1 MDVFYQ
7 VIKITSPACQGHK
20 KGKAMKSKKL
30 TIFSVS
36 ILAICFIALIVL
48 IVYQSTGHTNI
59 IKGVSEEN
67 SPAQH
72 LTVTAATITT
82 EADVRGVANVSAADI
97 DSYKKDTY
105 HIHIVFNDNSTY
117 DTEADSL
124 ANATNPQF
132 RPGAVIERI
141 VAQRKVKYTYNVYD
155 RHHKLIHKNKRL
167 SVINPTDNDRGNL
180 NKRSKGNYPKV
191 NLGIESPIVYNQV
204 SPGNQPM
211 KLSVKTVYYV
221 MVGTLKMRHQEKFY
235 DQTLNFNV

>member
-1 MDVFYQ
+1 MLLFHHQ
-7 VIKITSPACQGHK
+7 TAFIK

-36 ILAICFIALIVL
+36 ILAICVIALIFIL
-48 IVYQSTGHTNI
+48 VYQSTGHTNI
-59 IKGVSEEN
+59 IKGIKEEN
-67 SPAQH
+67 IPAQH
-72 LTVTAATITT
+72 LTITAASITT
-82 EADVRGVANVSAADI
+82 EADVRGVGDVSAADI
-97 DSYKKDTY
+97 DIYKKDTY

-124 ANATNPQF
+124 ADATNPQF

-141 VAQRKVKYTYNVYD
+141 VAQHKVTYTYNVYD
-155 RHHKLIHKNKRL
+155 RHNKLIHKNKTL
-167 SVINPTDNDRGNL
+167 SVINPTDNARANL
-180 NKRSKGNYPKV
+180 NKESQGNHPNV

-211 KLSVKTVYYV
+211 KLSVKTVHYA
-221 MVGTLKMRHQEKFY
+221 MVGTLKIRHQEKFY

>member
-1 MDVFYQ
+1 MLLFHHQ
-7 VIKITSPACQGHK
+7 TAFIK
-20 KGKAMKSKKL
+20 KGSAMKSKKL

-36 ILAICFIALIVL
+36 ILALGFIALIVL

-59 IKGVSEEN
+59 IKGVKEEN
-67 SPAQH
+67 TPAQH

-82 EADVRGVANVSAADI
+82 EADVRGIGNVTAADI
-97 DSYKKDTY
+97 DSYKQDTY

-124 ANATNPQF
+124 ADATNPQF

-141 VAQRKVKYTYNVYD
+141 VAQHKVTYTYNVYD
-155 RHHKLIHKNKRL
+155 RHDKPIHKNKIL
-167 SVINPTDNDRGNL
+167 SVINPTDNIRANI
-180 NKRSKGNYPKV
+180 NTKSHGNYPKV

-204 SPGNQPM
+204 SPGNQPI
-211 KLSVKTVYYV
+211 KLSVKTIHYA

-235 DQTLNFNV
+235 DQTLSFNV

>member
-1 MDVFYQ
+1 M
-7 VIKITSPACQGHK
+7 ISHK

-36 ILAICFIALIVL
+36 ILALGFIALIIL

-59 IKGVSEEN
+59 IKGVNEEN
-67 SPAQH
+67 TPAQH
-72 LTVTAATITT
+72 LTITAASINT
-82 EADVRGVANVSAADI
+82 EADVRGIGNVTAADI

-124 ANATNPQF
+124 ADATNPQF

-141 VAQRKVKYTYNVYD
+141 VAQHKVTYTYNVYD
-155 RHHKLIHKNKRL
+155 RNSKLIHKNKTL
-167 SVINPTDNDRGNL
+167 SVINPTDNARANL
-180 NKRSKGNYPKV
+180 NKEYQGNHPKV

-211 KLSVKTVYYV
+211 TLSVKTVHYA
-221 MVGTLKMRHQEKFY
+221 MVGTLKIRHQEKFY